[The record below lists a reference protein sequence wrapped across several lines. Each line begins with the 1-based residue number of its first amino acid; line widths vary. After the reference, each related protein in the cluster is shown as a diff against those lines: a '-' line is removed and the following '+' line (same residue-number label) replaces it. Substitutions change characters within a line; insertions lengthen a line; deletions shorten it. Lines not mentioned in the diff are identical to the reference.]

1 MVRRVAG
8 NQEGQL
14 RQGRPGAG
22 KTVVGGLGRVR
33 RPERWRAG
41 RGLGAADGRQRQEN
55 D

>member
-22 KTVVGGLGRVR
+22 KTVVRGRGRVL

-41 RGLGAADGRQRQEN
+41 RGLGVTDGRQRQEN